1 MKITSKRSIYSIL
14 AGAIVGLLV
23 YTFLRPTCWGPIVG
37 VFVAT
42 YLAKVSSAKEGAKI
56 GALVLLPIGFYWYLQ
71 LPALI
76 IAKDTVGKLANLL
89 GVLVGLLLISG
100 VGALYGL
107 VLGKLFQI
115 TKDKGILF

>member
-1 MKITSKRSIYSIL
+1 M
-14 AGAIVGLLV
+14 
-23 YTFLRPTCWGPIVG
+23 
-37 VFVAT
+37 
-42 YLAKVSSAKEGAKI
+42 SSAKEGAKI